1 MNIRTQSIISLL
13 LVLFCNNPASKA
25 QIQENKDTIDNP
37 SIKYGKLP
45 NGFTYYIKPIDKP
58 MEKLEISFLVK
69 VGNYNED
76 MYHLD
81 FAHAVEHLAFKSAK
95 HFPANILND
104 NSFLQH
110 LEMKKNDIS
119 AQTSNFYTI
128 YSFKIPSHRKDALTA
143 GFQFFQD
150 IAKNLKIN
158 KKDVDNER
166 GPLRQEM
173 VFRQGGNMDSYFF
186 KTKLESLLFPCLN
199 NYSDFF
205 EHNNNFS
212 WKSLHD
218 YYKKW
223 YRPDLMAVVV
233 IGKIEKI
240 NDIENQIQNYFS
252 SLK

>member
-95 HFPANILND
+95 HFHANILND

-110 LEMKKNDIS
+110 LE
-119 AQTSNFYTI
+119 
-128 YSFKIPSHRKDALTA
+128 
-143 GFQFFQD
+143 
-150 IAKNLKIN
+150 
-158 KKDVDNER
+158 
-166 GPLRQEM
+166 
-173 VFRQGGNMDSYFF
+173 
-186 KTKLESLLFPCLN
+186 
-199 NYSDFF
+199 
-205 EHNNNFS
+205 
-212 WKSLHD
+212 
-218 YYKKW
+218 
-223 YRPDLMAVVV
+223 
-233 IGKIEKI
+233 
-240 NDIENQIQNYFS
+240 
-252 SLK
+252 